1 MSNFSNLG
9 CLELLLLF
17 LTLFSVKV
25 GGGGGGGGGLSGDPN
40 FFFLFFSWVEMSLH
54 VEFQPSRLPRNAITL
69 LNPI

>member
-1 MSNFSNLG
+1 MTPIISHISLG

-17 LTLFSVKV
+17 LTLFRVKV
-25 GGGGGGGGGLSGDPN
+25 GAGGGADCPVTPIFSSY
-40 FFFLFFSWVEMSLH
+40 FLVEMSLH